1 MEKFQG
7 SQNLPGD
14 SMTYVTDPIGDLLTR
29 IRNAQAAR
37 RSGCL
42 APWSILKQKLCELL
56 VREGWLR
63 DVRVSG
69 EDPKRELE
77 VTFVSG
83 KILVLKRVSRPG
95 RRWYAHVAGMQPI
108 LRGFGMAILSTNQG
122 VMTDKEARK
131 KNVGGEVL
139 CTIS

>member
-1 MEKFQG
+1 
-7 SQNLPGD
+7 
-14 SMTYVTDPIGDLLTR
+14 MTYVTDPIGDLLTR

-37 RSGCL
+37 RLGCQ
-42 APWSILKQKLCELL
+42 AQWSLLKQKLCELL

-63 DVRVSG
+63 DVWVSG
-69 EDPKRELE
+69 EDPKREIE
-77 VTFVSG
+77 VTFVPG

-95 RRWYAHVAGMQPI
+95 RRWYAKVAEMRPI
-108 LRGFGMAILSTNQG
+108 LRGFGIAVLTTNLG

-131 KNVGGEVL
+131 KKIGGEIL

>member
-1 MEKFQG
+1 
-7 SQNLPGD
+7 
-14 SMTYVTDPIGDLLTR
+14 MTYVTDPIGDLLTR
-29 IRNAQAAR
+29 MRNAQAAR
-37 RSGCL
+37 RLGCH
-42 APWSILKQKLCELL
+42 AQWSLLKQKLCELL

-77 VTFVSG
+77 VTFVPG

-95 RRWYAHVAGMQPI
+95 RRWYVPAADLRPV
-108 LRGFGMAILSTNQG
+108 LRGCGVAVLTTSQG

-131 KNVGGEVL
+131 KKVGGEVL
-139 CTIS
+139 CTVS